1 MKTEIGGPVRRFVA
15 QHIHSAAQ
23 LEVLLLLRASRD
35 RDWSVDEVARAHVL
49 SRGMVEQLLDDL
61 CERGLVRRVE
71 AVRYRYE
78 PPADMRRVIDDLAD
92 TYRRFPVA
100 TRAMIFS

>member
-1 MKTEIGGPVRRFVA
+1 
-15 QHIHSAAQ
+15 
-23 LEVLLLLRASRD
+23 
-35 RDWSVDEVARAHVL
+35 
-49 SRGMVEQLLDDL
+49 MVEQLLDDL